1 MNRFLIRCSV
11 VIMFLFLV
19 FHAFAY
25 QNLKDILSI
34 PDVSISKPFFSPSRG
49 EEVNILYKLTQ
60 DAKVTIKIYDPDFGV
75 IRNLIVNK
83 KCKKGINKGVWDGR
97 DDDNT
102 MVPDEAYFFTIEA
115 KNKKQSIAYDPTTFS
130 GGEEL
135 FVPISN
141 FNREAGTLNFVLKK
155 QTRILFRVGIK
166 NGPLL
171 RTLVDWKPQPKGEN
185 TVYWN
190 CLDETDKIDIASQ
203 PDFSMMIAGFELPEN
218 SIITYGNKTMD
229 YFGYKEKRKTKEKK
243 EKNTHL
249 RENVTLSK
257 HYFMERIMDRS
268 PKVHIKFPHIKE
280 EKEKLLE
287 LSGRVIIQVDLG
299 EEDKKYFTYNQF
311 EIIFSVDGQYFMEE
325 TNGYVPY
332 NWVWDTNQFSDGEHF
347 LTVNVASLKNQIG
360 ASSVKVIINNKN
372 DLR

>member
-1 MNRFLIRCSV
+1 
-11 VIMFLFLV
+11 MFLFLV

-34 PDVSISKPFFSPSRG
+34 LDVSISKPFFSPSRG

-75 IRNLIVNK
+75 IRSLILSK
-83 KCKKGINKGVWDGR
+83 KCKIGINKEVWNGR
-97 DDDNT
+97 DDDNA

-135 FVPISN
+135 FVPVSN

-203 PDFSMMIAGFELPEN
+203 PNFSMMIAGFELPEN

-229 YFGYKEKRKTKEKK
+229 YFGYKERGKTQEKK
-243 EKNTHL
+243 EKNTHQ

-372 DLR
+372 DLRVLSGLKFKHR

>member
-1 MNRFLIRCSV
+1 MNRFLNKFSV
-11 VIMFLFLV
+11 VTMFLFLV
-19 FHAFAY
+19 SYAFSY
-25 QNLKDILSI
+25 QDIKNVLNI
-34 PDVSISKPFFSPSRG
+34 FDVSISNPVFSPSRG
-49 EEVNILYKLTQ
+49 EEVNILCKLTQ
-60 DAKVTIKIYDPDFGV
+60 DAKVTIKIYDPDFGLV
-75 IRNLIVNK
+75 RNLIVDK
-83 KCKKGINKGVWDGR
+83 KCEKGIINEVWDGR
-97 DDDNT
+97 DDNNT
-102 MVPDEAYFFTIEA
+102 IVPDEAYFFTIEA
-115 KNKKQSIAYDPTTFS
+115 KNTKQSTAYDPTTFS

-135 FVPISN
+135 FVPLSS
-141 FNREAGTLNFVLKK
+141 FNREAGTLNYVLKK

-190 CLDETDKIDIASQ
+190 CLDETDKIDIAGQ
-203 PDFSMMIAGFELPEN
+203 PNFSMMIAGFELPEN
-218 SIITYGNKTMD
+218 SIITYGNKTLA
-229 YFGYKEKRKTKEKK
+229 YFEYKEKVKTQEKK
-243 EKNTHL
+243 EKNTHQ

-268 PKVHIKFPHIKE
+268 PKVLIKFPHIKE
-280 EKEKLLE
+280 EKEKLIE
-287 LSGRVIIQVDLG
+287 LSERVIIQVDLG
-299 EEDKKYFTYNQF
+299 EEDKKYFTRNQF

-360 ASSVKVIINNKN
+360 ASSVKVIINNKK